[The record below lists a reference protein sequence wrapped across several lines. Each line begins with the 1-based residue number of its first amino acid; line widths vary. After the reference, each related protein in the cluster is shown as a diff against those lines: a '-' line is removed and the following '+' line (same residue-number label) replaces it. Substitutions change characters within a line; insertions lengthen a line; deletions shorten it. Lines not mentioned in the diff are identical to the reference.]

1 MKAFFSLSEIHKVV
15 CGTQK
20 SLIDYKLWGIL
31 ATSFTSLANI
41 YSIILTIS
49 RCFLLFPISSSKQKH
64 MVTKK
69 KELLKLKKSVKT
81 NEWLNMTNIF
91 QTVITRNTWKIISFL
106 MDLLYFPLFLHTN
119 TTQSFELKRH
129 EFFVSSCTNQHFFSW
144 NQSLLRNLMCFLLR
158 PCLDCDWHL

>member
-129 EFFVSSCTNQHFFSW
+129 
-144 NQSLLRNLMCFLLR
+144 
-158 PCLDCDWHL
+158 